1 MTARWYEVLVLE
13 LLPNAVV
20 LDVGIGTGSALCA
33 NKTTVLQKNIS
44 FLGIDYNGTYVTSA
58 KSNLVKAGLDK
69 TCAVMQGSV
78 YEIGENPA
86 LPKGYKCDAV
96 YFSGSFSL
104 MPDPSKALKV
114 CAKYLKKGGK
124 IYITQTFQRR
134 TLPGMALIKPLV
146 KYITTI
152 DFGALVMEH
161 EVHSMV
167 KGAGMRIERNEVIKG
182 SVDNI
187 WQAAYLV
194 VIDPWSTHSPPPSHF
209 SSTISCVSNICS
221 NPTIVRLHTI
231 TTPIH
236 TL

>member
-1 MTARWYEVLVLE
+1 MGVIVVVVILMRVFASSIYDYVIIHMTARWYEILILE
-13 LLPNAVV
+13 LLPNSSV

-33 NKTTVLQKNIS
+33 NKTTILQKKLS

-58 KSNLVKAGLDK
+58 QKNLVSAGLNK
-69 TCAVMQGSV
+69 NCAVMQGSV
-78 YEIGENPA
+78 YDIGKNAA

-104 MPDPSKALKV
+104 MPDPSEALRV
-114 CAKYLKKGGK
+114 CAKFLNKGGK

-134 TLPGMALIKPLV
+134 AFPGLALIKPLV

-152 DFGALVMEH
+152 DFGALVMET
-161 EVHSMV
+161 EVHAMV

-182 SVDNI
+182 SVDNM

-194 VIDPWSTHSPPPSHF
+194 VIDPRGT
-209 SSTISCVSNICS
+209 
-221 NPTIVRLHTI
+221 
-231 TTPIH
+231 
-236 TL
+236 